1 MRTRRH
7 RFLPEIDF
15 LAARIVPS
23 VGVSSGAISSVIQVA
38 PYGQGMAPATP
49 VIQDPT
55 EALPNCATDAF

>member
-7 RFLPEIDF
+7 RFLPKIDF

-23 VGVSSGAISSVIQVA
+23 MDFSSGAISSVIQVA
-38 PYGQGMAPATP
+38 PYGQQIESAIP